1 MKNTRAVLRALPLV
15 ASALGSK
22 YGVRVVIGGNQAR
35 TDGRTIT
42 LPSLPLDMPETFLL
56 LVRGYLD
63 HEAGHIRETD
73 FDALRGARLS
83 PLEHHVW
90 NSIED
95 WRVERRMA
103 EIFPGCRHNFN
114 RLVRHVFAGS
124 ATVSGSPVQDIPN
137 WLLLVIRSWDVP
149 ELAASRDELARHM
162 DREFP
167 GLRARLESVLH
178 AVRAL
183 CRSTGDALDYAR
195 RIVRLL
201 EQAAQP
207 QPASCAPGKQKSPR
221 DASTPGQKAGAGQ
234 AADQKEDGPAPV
246 ALPDSNPETDRHQA
260 IAAGETR
267 RKGSPAKAAKRLKA
281 LLDAPGDALP
291 GNLGSVLAQAITEA
305 APGDGKDALRVAV
318 VGHKPLL
325 PLSEQERKD
334 ALRASTALQ
343 ARLHG
348 LLQASTLV
356 RCATGRRGRLDTG
369 RLHRLA
375 VDDSRVFRRKGL
387 RQGMDSAVHLLLDC
401 SSSMDKGMEL
411 ACAASYALAR
421 ALEACAVNVG
431 VSAFPAGAGENRSWA
446 TVAPLV
452 RHGQRVHPHMAVRAY
467 GRTPLAEALWWAMGA
482 MLPLP
487 QRRKLI
493 LVVTDG
499 EPDSLPCARRAL
511 EAARQHG
518 FEVLG
523 VGIANSAVRAL
534 LPRRNIVIQDMRELC
549 PALFQLLHRA
559 MLGTDR
565 AA

>member
-22 YGVRVVIGGNQAR
+22 YGVRVVIGGNQAC

-137 WLLLVIRSWDVP
+137 WLLLAIRSWDVP
-149 ELAASRDELARHM
+149 ELAVSRDELARHM

-167 GLRARLESVLH
+167 GLRARLESALH

-207 QPASCAPGKQKSPR
+207 QPASRAPGRQKSPR
-221 DASTPGQKAGAGQ
+221 DVSTPGQKAEAGQ
-234 AADQKEDGPAPV
+234 AADQKEDSPAPV
-246 ALPDSNPETDRHQA
+246 ALPDSNPETDRRQA
-260 IAAGETR
+260 IAAGGTR
-267 RKGSPAKAAKRLKA
+267 RKGLPAKAAKRLKA

-375 VDDSRVFRRKGL
+375 VDDTPGSSAARACVRAWTARCICSWIAPAPWTRAWNWPVPPATPWPGPWRPAPSTLVSAPSRQALGKTAPGL
-387 RQGMDSAVHLLLDC
+387 RWHPWCGMGNGYIRTWPCEPTGALRWPRPCGGPWGPC
-401 SSSMDKGMEL
+401 SHYPN
-411 ACAASYALAR
+411 AAS
-421 ALEACAVNVG
+421 
-431 VSAFPAGAGENRSWA
+431 
-446 TVAPLV
+446 
-452 RHGQRVHPHMAVRAY
+452 
-467 GRTPLAEALWWAMGA
+467 
-482 MLPLP
+482 
-487 QRRKLI
+487 
-493 LVVTDG
+493 
-499 EPDSLPCARRAL
+499 
-511 EAARQHG
+511 
-518 FEVLG
+518 
-523 VGIANSAVRAL
+523 
-534 LPRRNIVIQDMRELC
+534 
-549 PALFQLLHRA
+549 
-559 MLGTDR
+559 
-565 AA
+565 